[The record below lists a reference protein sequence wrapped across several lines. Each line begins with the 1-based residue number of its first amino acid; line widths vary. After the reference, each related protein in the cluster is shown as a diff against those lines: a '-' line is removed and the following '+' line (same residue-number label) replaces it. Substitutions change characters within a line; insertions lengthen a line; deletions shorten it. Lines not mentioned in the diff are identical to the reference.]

1 MVGIITRRDVK
12 FLTSEALDPKK
23 GLKASDLM
31 TKENLVTVG
40 EGISKA
46 DAIRLLDKYRIEQL
60 LVVNAYGKILDVIA
74 IKDIQRQETDCFVM
88 MPFKEPYLTIFRDH
102 IQKTLENEFKIIA
115 IKADDIFK
123 PEPIINTI
131 QYQIK
136 KSDILI
142 ADITERNPN
151 VYYEVG
157 YAHALEKKIIFI
169 SQDTETM
176 PFDVAHWRCIKYE
189 FTPRGMT
196 NFEAKVINAVK
207 TILNEIESVTVPFTL
222 SGKF

>member
-1 MVGIITRRDVK
+1 MRELITVNPDTPAIKVVDLLHKKNIGSIIVTVKDNQLVGIITRRDVK

-46 DAIRLLDKYRIEQL
+46 DAIRLLDKHRIEQL

-123 PEPIINTI
+123 
-131 QYQIK
+131 
-136 KSDILI
+136 L
-142 ADITERNPN
+142 
-151 VYYEVG
+151 
-157 YAHALEKKIIFI
+157 
-169 SQDTETM
+169 
-176 PFDVAHWRCIKYE
+176 
-189 FTPRGMT
+189 
-196 NFEAKVINAVK
+196 
-207 TILNEIESVTVPFTL
+207 
-222 SGKF
+222 KFHRF